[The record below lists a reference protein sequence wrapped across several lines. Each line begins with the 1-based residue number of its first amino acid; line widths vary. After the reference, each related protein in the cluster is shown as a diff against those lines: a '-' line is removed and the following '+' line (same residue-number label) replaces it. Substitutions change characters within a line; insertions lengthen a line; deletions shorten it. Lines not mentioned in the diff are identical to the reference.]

1 MRLNAIHLTNFRQH
15 VDTRM
20 EFESG
25 LTGIIG
31 PNGAGKSTILE
42 AISWAL
48 YGSLALRTDKEGVRT
63 IRAAGRAPV
72 RVELDFELAGHRYR
86 VERGLTSAELFLDG
100 GSEPVANSV
109 TGVTDFL
116 RRRLR
121 MTRQEFFNTYFTGQK
136 DLSVMNAMGPTER
149 KHFLSRVLGY
159 DRLRAAQE
167 MARERRRLVTAQ
179 LNGLRSAMPDP
190 ESVGRMLVQAQERL
204 TTAMARAGEARART
218 QAARVVGSELE
229 PRWTAMQQTRDAS
242 QRATGELRVLE
253 NEAANLARDLER
265 LQREAGEIGAARGQ
279 LDQLAEQLRPLAA
292 VAQRLQ
298 AMEELYRAEGR
309 RQTLVDNDRVL
320 TEELAR
326 LRERLERVQTAPTLE
341 EEVTV
346 ELEGKRKELRT
357 VEGALE
363 AQRTEWVR
371 DRQEAETKIQALR
384 QQYAELKQQRET
396 LVNLGE
402 DGTCPTCARPL
413 GDHYRNVL
421 DLLDAQ
427 IETVQVDGNYYRQRI
442 GQLEEMPEDVKALD
456 DQRRRVFEETGK
468 LERRLAKT
476 QLAVQELAQLRTDIT
491 TKEQRHAV
499 LQQDLAAVPS
509 GYDPDEHKRLLDER
523 ARLQPLDAQAT
534 KLSALIDREEPVR
547 RSTAEAA
554 GRLDEARAR
563 IAALHVELGAL
574 DFSEATFAALRTQYE
589 RAMAEF
595 RAAELASV
603 QAEGEVAA
611 AVLDDER
618 ARAAQHELDAQR
630 AKADA
635 LTAERRLHDELDD
648 AFEDLRF
655 RLNEQLRPEI
665 SGLASTLI
673 TELTDG
679 RYTELEL
686 DDDYAICVL
695 EDGIRKPAISG
706 GEEDVANL
714 VLRLAISQMI
724 ADRAGQPFSL
734 LVLDEVFGSLDEV
747 RRQNVVELLRRLHD
761 RFEQVIVI
769 THIESVREGLDRVL
783 AVRYDEEAGE
793 SRVRLERP
801 GDSAPT
807 TALEVGAGAAD

>member
-1 MRLNAIHLTNFRQH
+1 MRLNGLRLTNFRQH
-15 VDTRM
+15 VDTRL
-20 EFESG
+20 EFDTG

-63 IRAAGRAPV
+63 IRATGRAPV
-72 RVELDFELAGHRYR
+72 KVELDFELAGHRYR
-86 VERGLTSAELFLDG
+86 VDRGLTSAELYLDG
-100 GSEPVANSV
+100 GAEPVANSV

-190 ESVGRMLVQAQERL
+190 ESVERMLVQARERL
-204 TTAMARAGEARART
+204 AAATARAGAASARAA
-218 QAARVVGSELE
+218 AARRVVDELD
-229 PRWTAMQQTRDAS
+229 PRWTAMQQQRETS
-242 QRATGELRVLE
+242 QRLSGERRVLDSE
-253 NEAANLARDLER
+253 SANLARELER
-265 LQREAGEIGAARGQ
+265 LEREGGEIAAARGE
-279 LDQLAEQLRPLAA
+279 LEQLAEQLRPLAA
-292 VAQRLQ
+292 LAERLK
-298 AMEELYRAEGR
+298 AMDDLYRAEGR
-309 RQTLVDNDRVL
+309 RQTLLENDRVL
-320 TEELAR
+320 TEELVR
-326 LRERLERVQTAPTLE
+326 LRERVERVQTAPTME

-346 ELEGKRKELRT
+346 ALEAKRKELRD

-402 DGTCPTCARPL
+402 DGICPTCARPL

-427 IETVQVDGNYYRQRI
+427 METVQVDGNYYRQRI
-442 GQLEEMPEDVKALD
+442 GQLEEMPEEVKALD
-456 DQRRRVFEETGK
+456 DQRRRVFDDVGK
-468 LERRLAKT
+468 LERRLAKV
-476 QLAVQELAQLRTDIT
+476 QLAVQEMAQLRRDVAE
-491 TKEQRHAV
+491 KEQRHAT
-499 LQQDLAAVPS
+499 LQQDLQAVPS
-509 GYDPDEHKRLLDER
+509 GFDADEHRRLLEER
-523 ARLQPLDAQAT
+523 ARLQPLDAKAT
-534 KLSALIDREEPVR
+534 KLSALIEREEPVR
-547 RSTAEAA
+547 LAVADVRA
-554 GRLDEARAR
+554 RLDGVHARAR
-563 IAALHVELGAL
+563 ALAEELDTL
-574 DFSEATFAALRTQYE
+574 RFSEDAFVLLRGQHE
-589 RAMAEF
+589 GAMAEF
-595 RAAELASV
+595 RAAELAAV
-603 QAEGEVAA
+603 QADGEVAA
-611 AVLDDER
+611 ATIDDER
-618 ARAAQHELDAQR
+618 ARTAQR
-630 AKADA
+630 DLDEQRRKADA

-673 TELTDG
+673 TDLTDG

-686 DDDYAICVL
+686 DDDYAIRVL
-695 EDGIRKPAISG
+695 EDGVRKPAISG

-769 THIESVREGLDRVL
+769 THIESVREGLDRVI
-783 AVRYDEEAGE
+783 AVSYDEEAGE
-793 SRVRLERP
+793 SRVRMERP
-801 GDSAPT
+801 GETAPSA
-807 TALEVGAGAAD
+807 ALEVGAGAEG

>member
-1 MRLNAIHLTNFRQH
+1 MRLLSLQLENFRQH
-15 VDTRM
+15 VDTRV
-20 EFESG
+20 EFDSG
-25 LTGIIG
+25 LIGIIG
-31 PNGAGKSTILE
+31 PNGSGKSTILE
-42 AISWAL
+42 GIAWCL
-48 YGSLALRTDKEGVRT
+48 YGRPALRTDREGVRT
-63 IRAAGRAPV
+63 MRATGRAQV
-72 RVELDFELAGHRYR
+72 HAQLVFDLAGHRFR
-86 VERGLTSAELFLDG
+86 VERGLTSAELYLDG
-100 GSEPVANSV
+100 GAEPVANSV

-121 MTRQEFFNTYFTGQK
+121 MTRQEFFNTYFAGQK

-167 MARERRRLVTAQ
+167 LARERRRLVTAQ

-190 ESVGRMLVQAQERL
+190 ESVGRMLTQAQERL
-204 TTAMARAGEARART
+204 EAATARARDT
-218 QAARVVGSELE
+218 NTRTEAARTAAAELE
-229 PRWTAMQQTRDAS
+229 PRWQAMQEQRDAM
-242 QRATGELRVLE
+242 QRVTGELRVLE
-253 NEAANLARDLER
+253 NEQGNLTRDLDR
-265 LQREAGEIGAARGQ
+265 LGGEAAEIAAARGE
-279 LDQLAEQLRPLAA
+279 LEKLAVELKPLAELAD
-292 VAQRLQ
+292 RLQ

-309 RQTLVDNDRVL
+309 RQTLLENDRL
-320 TEELAR
+320 LAEELAR
-326 LRERLERVQTAPTLE
+326 LRERIERAETAPDLE

-346 ELEGKRKELRT
+346 ALEAKRKELRA

-363 AQRTEWVR
+363 AKRTGWVR

-384 QQYAELKQQRET
+384 QQYTELKQQRET
-396 LVNLGE
+396 LVDLGE
-402 DGTCPTCARPL
+402 DGVCPTCARPL

-421 DLLDAQ
+421 DLLDSQ

-442 GQLEEMPEDVKALD
+442 GQLETMPDDVKELD
-456 DQRRRVFEETGK
+456 DQRGREFEEVGK
-468 LERRLAKT
+468 LERRLAT
-476 QLAVQELAQLRTDIT
+476 VQLTVQELAQLRRDVAE
-491 TKEQRHAV
+491 KEQRHAA
-499 LQQDLAAVPS
+499 LQQDLEAVPS
-509 GYDPDEHKRLLDER
+509 GYDADEHKRLLDER

-534 KLSALIDREEPVR
+534 KLSALIEREEPVQQALAEE
-547 RSTAEAA
+547 TA
-554 GRLDEARAR
+554 RLDDVKQRLATL
-563 IAALHVELGAL
+563 AAERDRLSFSEESFGAL
-574 DFSEATFAALRTQYE
+574 RVEHE
-589 RAMAEF
+589 GAMAEL
-595 RAAELASV
+595 RAAELDSV
-603 QAEGEVAA
+603 AAEGEVAA
-611 AVLDDER
+611 ATLDEDR
-618 ARAAQHELDAQR
+618 ARTAQRDLDAQR

-635 LTAERRLHDELDD
+635 LGAERRLHDELDD

-686 DDDYAICVL
+686 DDDYAIRVL

-734 LVLDEVFGSLDEV
+734 LVLDEVFGSLDEA

-783 AVRYDEEAGE
+783 SVRYDEEAGE
-793 SRVRLERP
+793 SRVTVEGP
-801 GDSAPT
+801 GDGALEAP
-807 TALEVGAGAAD
+807 LEVGAGADD

>member
-1 MRLNAIHLTNFRQH
+1 
-15 VDTRM
+15 
-20 EFESG
+20 
-25 LTGIIG
+25 
-31 PNGAGKSTILE
+31 
-42 AISWAL
+42 
-48 YGSLALRTDKEGVRT
+48 
-63 IRAAGRAPV
+63 
-72 RVELDFELAGHRYR
+72 
-86 VERGLTSAELFLDG
+86 
-100 GSEPVANSV
+100 
-109 TGVTDFL
+109 
-116 RRRLR
+116 
-121 MTRQEFFNTYFTGQK
+121 
-136 DLSVMNAMGPTER
+136 
-149 KHFLSRVLGY
+149 
-159 DRLRAAQE
+159 
-167 MARERRRLVTAQ
+167 
-179 LNGLRSAMPDP
+179 
-190 ESVGRMLVQAQERL
+190 
-204 TTAMARAGEARART
+204 
-218 QAARVVGSELE
+218 
-229 PRWTAMQQTRDAS
+229 AMQQTRDAS
-242 QRATGELRVLE
+242 QRVTGELRVLE
-253 NEAANLARDLER
+253 NEAGNLARDLER
-265 LQREAGEIGAARGQ
+265 LQRETAEIGTARGE
-279 LDQLAEQLRPLAA
+279 LEKLAGQLRPLAA
-292 VAQRLQ
+292 LAERLQ

-346 ELEGKRKELRT
+346 ELESKRKELRT

-363 AQRTEWVR
+363 AKRTEWVR

-396 LVNLGE
+396 LVSLGE
-402 DGTCPTCARPL
+402 DGICPTCARPL

-427 IETVQVDGNYYRQRI
+427 METVQVDGNYYRQRI

-476 QLAVQELAQLRTDIT
+476 QLAVQELAQLRKDIAG
-491 TKEQRHAV
+491 KEQRHAT

-509 GYDPDEHKRLLDER
+509 GYDADEHKRLLDER
-523 ARLQPLDAQAT
+523 ARLQPLDARAT
-534 KLSALIDREEPVR
+534 RLSALIDREDPVR
-547 RSTAEAA
+547 RSAAEATA
-554 GRLDEARAR
+554 RLDEARAR
-563 IAALHVELGAL
+563 IAALQGELGTL
-574 DFSEATFAALRTQYE
+574 DFSEEAFASLRTRYE

-618 ARAAQHELDAQR
+618 ARTAQHELDAQR

-686 DDDYAICVL
+686 DDNYAICVL
-695 EDGIRKPAISG
+695 EDGMRKPAISG

-783 AVRYDEEAGE
+783 TVHYDEEAGE

-801 GDSAPT
+801 RESAALP
-807 TALEVGAGAAD
+807 ALEIGAGAED

>member
-1 MRLNAIHLTNFRQH
+1 MRLNGLRLTNFRQH
-15 VDTRM
+15 VDTRI
-20 EFESG
+20 EFDSG

-72 RVELDFELAGHRYR
+72 KVVLEFELAGHRYR

-100 GSEPVANSV
+100 GVEPVANSV

-167 MARERRRLVTAQ
+167 LARERRRLVTAQ

-190 ESVGRMLVQAQERL
+190 ESVNRMLEQARERL
-204 TTAMARAGEARART
+204 AAATARAGEAAART
-218 QAARVVGSELE
+218 AAARQVAAELE
-229 PRWTAMQQTRDAS
+229 PRWTEMQQKRDAS
-242 QRATGELRVLE
+242 QRAAGELAVLE
-253 NEAANLARDLER
+253 NEAANLGRDLER
-265 LQREAGEIGAARGQ
+265 LEREASEIGAARGE
-279 LDQLAEQLRPLAA
+279 LEKLAEQLRPLAA
-292 VAQRLQ
+292 LAERLQ

-309 RQTLVDNDRVL
+309 RQTLLENDRAL
-320 TEELAR
+320 TEELGR
-326 LRERLERVQTAPTLE
+326 LRERLERVQTAPTME

-346 ELEGKRKELRT
+346 ELESKRKELRT
-357 VEGALE
+357 VEGTLE
-363 AQRTEWVR
+363 AARTEWVR

-421 DLLDAQ
+421 DLLDSQ
-427 IETVQVDGNYYRQRI
+427 IETVQVDGNYYKQRI
-442 GQLEEMPEDVKALD
+442 GQLEEMPDDVKQLD
-456 DQRRRVFEETGK
+456 DQRRRVFDETSK
-468 LERRLAKT
+468 LERRLAKV
-476 QLAVQELAQLRTDIT
+476 QLAVQELAQLRKDIAE
-491 TKEQRHAV
+491 KEQRHGA
-499 LQQDLAAVPS
+499 LQADLAAVPS
-509 GYDPDEHKRLLDER
+509 GYEAETHKQLLDER

-534 KLSALIDREEPVR
+534 RLSALIDREEPVR

-554 GRLDEARAR
+554 ARLEDVRGRTSALRGELD
-563 IAALHVELGAL
+563 ALG
-574 DFSEATFAALRTQYE
+574 FSEDAFADLRRRYEGAT
-589 RAMAEF
+589 AEF
-595 RAAELASV
+595 RAAELTSV
-603 QAEGEVAA
+603 QAEGEVVAA
-611 AVLDDER
+611 RLDDER
-618 ARAAQHELDAQR
+618 ARTAQRDLDAQR
-630 AKADA
+630 EKAEA
-635 LTAERRLHDELDD
+635 LASERRLHDELDD

-734 LVLDEVFGSLDEV
+734 LVLDEVFGSLDEG

-793 SRVRLERP
+793 SRVRVERP
-801 GDSAPT
+801 GELAP
-807 TALEVGAGAAD
+807 APELEVGAGADD

>member
-1 MRLNAIHLTNFRQH
+1 MRLSSLHLTNFRQH
-15 VDTRM
+15 VDTRI

-63 IRAAGRAPV
+63 IRATGRAPV
-72 RVELDFELAGHRYR
+72 KVALEFDLGGHRYR
-86 VERGLTSAELFLDG
+86 VERGLTTAELFLDG
-100 GSEPVANSV
+100 GHDPVANSV

-167 MARERRRLVTAQ
+167 MARERRRLITAQ

-190 ESVGRMLVQAQERL
+190 ESVERMLMQSLERL
-204 TTAMARAGEARART
+204 TAATSRARDAVT
-218 QAARVVGSELE
+218 RTEAARLVASELE
-229 PRWTAMQQTRDAS
+229 PRWTAMHRVRDAV
-242 QRATGELRVLE
+242 QRVAGELRVLE
-253 NEAANLARDLER
+253 NESGNLLRDGERLARETAEIADARGELER
-265 LQREAGEIGAARGQ
+265 LAVE
-279 LDQLAEQLRPLAA
+279 LAPLAA
-292 VAQRLQ
+292 LGERLQ
-298 AMEELYRAEGR
+298 AMEELSRAEGR
-309 RQTLVDNDRVL
+309 RQTLLDNDRVL
-320 TEELAR
+320 TEELTR
-326 LRERLERVQTAPTLE
+326 LRERLERVDTSPALE

-346 ELEGKRKELRT
+346 ELEGKRRELQT
-357 VEGALE
+357 VEGTLE
-363 AQRTEWVR
+363 AKRTAWVR

-384 QQYAELKQQRET
+384 QQYTELKQQRET

-402 DGTCPTCARPL
+402 DGICPTCARPL
-413 GDHYRNVL
+413 GDHYRHVL
-421 DLLDAQ
+421 DLLDSQ
-427 IETVQVDGNYYRQRI
+427 METVQVDGNYYRQRI
-442 GQLEEMPEDVKALD
+442 GQLEEMPDDVKELD
-456 DQRRRVFEETGK
+456 EQRRRAFEEVGK
-468 LERRLAKT
+468 LERRLAKV
-476 QLAVQELAQLRTDIT
+476 QLAVQEQTQLGRDIAE
-491 TKEQRHAV
+491 KEQRQAT
-499 LQQDLAAVPS
+499 LQNDLAELPS
-509 GYDPDEHKRLLDER
+509 GYDASAHQQALAER
-523 ARLQPLDAQAT
+523 ARLQPLDARAT
-534 KLSALIDREEPVR
+534 KLSALVEREAPVR
-547 RSTAEAA
+547 QAATETAE
-554 GRLDEARAR
+554 RLEGVSAK
-563 IAALHVELGAL
+563 IAELTTERDGL
-574 DFSEATFAALRTQYE
+574 QFSEESFDALRGRYE
-589 RAMAEF
+589 AAAAEF

-603 QAEGEVAA
+603 AAEGEAA
-611 AVLDDER
+611 AALQDDDR
-618 ARAAQHELDAQR
+618 ARAAQRELDAQR

-635 LTAERRLHDELDD
+635 LTADRRLHDELDD

-665 SGLASTLI
+665 SALASTLI
-673 TELTDG
+673 TDLTDG

-734 LVLDEVFGSLDEV
+734 LVLDEIFGSLDEV

-769 THIESVREGLDRVL
+769 THIESVREGLDRVIT
-783 AVRYDEEAGE
+783 VRYDEEAGE
-793 SRVRLERP
+793 SRVRVERP
-801 GDSAPT
+801 GEAAETP
-807 TALEVGAGAAD
+807 EVVVAAGVGE

>member
-1 MRLNAIHLTNFRQH
+1 MRLNSLRLTNFRQH
-15 VDTRM
+15 VDTRI
-20 EFESG
+20 EFDSG

-42 AISWAL
+42 AIAWAL

-72 RVELDFELAGHRYR
+72 KVELEFELGGHRYR
-86 VERGLTSAELFLDG
+86 VDRGLTSAELFLDG

-116 RRRLR
+116 RRRMR

-190 ESVGRMLVQAQERL
+190 DSVERMLVQAQERL
-204 TTAMARAGEARART
+204 SAATARSAGTNARRA
-218 QAARVVGSELE
+218 AAHLVVVDLE
-229 PRWTAMQQTRDAS
+229 PRWTAMQQERDAV
-242 QRATGELRVLE
+242 QRVAAELRVIE
-253 NEAANLARDLER
+253 NEAANLTRDVER
-265 LQREAGEIGAARGQ
+265 LTRDSAEIAEARRALEK
-279 LDQLAEQLRPLAA
+279 LAEQLAPLAA
-292 VAQRLQ
+292 LAEQLH
-298 AMEELYRAEGR
+298 AMDDLYRAEGR
-309 RQTLVDNDRVL
+309 RQTLLENDRAL
-320 TEELAR
+320 AEELKR
-326 LRERLERVQTAPTLE
+326 LHERLERVDTAPGLE

-346 ELEGKRKELRT
+346 ALEQKRRDLQAI
-357 VEGALE
+357 EGALE

-384 QQYAELKQQRET
+384 QQYTELKQQRET

-402 DGTCPTCARPL
+402 DGICPTCARPL
-413 GDHYRNVL
+413 GDHYRHVL
-421 DLLDAQ
+421 DLLDSQ
-427 IETVQVDGNYYRQRI
+427 VETVEVDGKYYRQRI
-442 GQLEEMPEDVKALD
+442 GQLEDMPDTVKELD
-456 DQRRRVFEETGK
+456 EQRRHVFEEVGK
-468 LERRLAKT
+468 IERRLAKV
-476 QLAVQELAQLRTDIT
+476 QLSVQELAQLGRDIT
-491 TKEQRHAV
+491 EKEQRHAT
-499 LQQDLAAVPS
+499 LQQDLAAVPT
-509 GYDPDEHKRLLDER
+509 GYDAAAHQQLLVER

-534 KLSALIDREEPVR
+534 KLSALIEREEPVR
-547 RSTAEAA
+547 VAAAAAAE
-554 GRLDEARAR
+554 RLAQTNVQLAR
-563 IAALHVELGAL
+563 LGAERVAL
-574 DFSEATFAALRTQYE
+574 TFSEESFGELRVRYDAAATEL
-589 RAMAEF
+589 

-603 QAEGEVAA
+603 SADGEVAA
-611 AVLDDER
+611 AALDEDR
-618 ARAAQHELDAQR
+618 ARAAQRDLDAQR

-635 LTAERRLHDELDD
+635 LAAERRLHDELDD

-673 TELTDG
+673 ADLTDG

-686 DDDYAICVL
+686 DDDYAIRVL
-695 EDGIRKPAISG
+695 DDGIRKPAISG
-706 GEEDVANL
+706 GEEDIANL
-714 VLRLAISQMI
+714 VLRLAVSQMI
-724 ADRAGQPFSL
+724 ADRSGQPFSL
-734 LVLDEVFGSLDEV
+734 LVLDEVFGSLDDA
-747 RRQNVVELLRRLHD
+747 RRQNVVDLLRRLHD

-783 AVRYDEEAGE
+783 TVQYDEEAGA
-793 SRVRLERP
+793 SSVRLERP
-801 GDSAPT
+801 GA
-807 TALEVGAGAAD
+807 TAMLESVGAGAGSDT

>member
-1 MRLNAIHLTNFRQH
+1 MRLNAIQLTNFRQH
-15 VDTRM
+15 VNTRM

-72 RVELDFELAGHRYR
+72 KVELDFDLAGHRYR

-100 GSEPVANSV
+100 GVEPVANSV

-190 ESVGRMLVQAQERL
+190 ESVGRMLVQAKERL
-204 TTAMARAGEARART
+204 ATATARAGETAART
-218 QAARVVGSELE
+218 QAGRLVVSELE
-229 PRWTAMQQTRDAS
+229 PRWTMMQQTRDAS
-242 QRATGELRVLE
+242 QRATAELRVLE
-253 NEAANLARDLER
+253 NEAANLARDLDR
-265 LQREAGEIGAARGQ
+265 LGRETAEIGAARGE
-279 LDQLAEQLRPLAA
+279 LEKLAEQLRPLAA
-292 VAQRLQ
+292 LAEQLQ
-298 AMEELYRAEGR
+298 SMEALYRAEGR
-309 RQTLVDNDRVL
+309 RQTLLDTDRVL

-326 LRERLERVQTAPTLE
+326 LHERLDRVQTAPAME

-346 ELEGKRKELRT
+346 ELEGKRKELRA
-357 VEGALE
+357 VEGTLE
-363 AQRTEWVR
+363 ATRTEWVR

-402 DGTCPTCARPL
+402 DGTCPTCSRPL

-421 DLLDAQ
+421 DLLDSQ
-427 IETVQVDGNYYRQRI
+427 METVQVDGNYYRQRI
-442 GQLEEMPEDVKALD
+442 TQLEEMPEAVKELD

-468 LERRLAKT
+468 LERRLAKV
-476 QLAVQELAQLRTDIT
+476 QLAAQELAQLRTDISE
-491 TKEQRHAV
+491 KEQRHAT
-499 LQQDLAAVPS
+499 LQQDLATVPS
-509 GYDPDEHKRLLDER
+509 GYDPEAHNRLLDER

-534 KLSALIDREEPVR
+534 KLSALIDRDEPVR
-547 RSTAEAA
+547 RSQGEAVA
-554 GRLDEARAR
+554 RLDDVRAR
-563 IAALHVELGAL
+563 ITALQAELGTFAY
-574 DFSEATFAALRTQYE
+574 SEAAFEELRRGHE

-595 RAAELASV
+595 RAAELTSV
-603 QAEGEVAA
+603 QADGEVAA
-611 AVLDDER
+611 AVQDDER
-618 ARAAQHELDAQR
+618 ARTAQRELDAQR

-734 LVLDEVFGSLDEV
+734 LVLDEVFGSLDDT

-801 GDSAPT
+801 GDPAPVP
-807 TALEVGAGAAD
+807 ALEVGAGAED

>member
-1 MRLNAIHLTNFRQH
+1 MRLNGLRLTNFRQH
-15 VDTRM
+15 VDTRL
-20 EFESG
+20 EFDTG

-63 IRAAGRAPV
+63 IRATGRAPV
-72 RVELDFELAGHRYR
+72 KVELDFELAGHRYR
-86 VERGLTSAELFLDG
+86 VDRGLTSAELYLDG
-100 GSEPVANSV
+100 GAEPVANSV

-190 ESVGRMLVQAQERL
+190 ESVERMLVQARERL
-204 TTAMARAGEARART
+204 AAATARAGAASARAA
-218 QAARVVGSELE
+218 AARRVVDELD
-229 PRWTAMQQTRDAS
+229 PRWTAMQQQRETS
-242 QRATGELRVLE
+242 QRLSGERRVLDSE
-253 NEAANLARDLER
+253 SANLARELER
-265 LQREAGEIGAARGQ
+265 LEREGGEIAAARGE
-279 LDQLAEQLRPLAA
+279 LEQLAEQLRPLAA
-292 VAQRLQ
+292 LAERLK
-298 AMEELYRAEGR
+298 AMDDLYRAEGR
-309 RQTLVDNDRVL
+309 RQTLLENDRVL
-320 TEELAR
+320 TEELVR
-326 LRERLERVQTAPTLE
+326 LRERVERVQTAPTME

-346 ELEGKRKELRT
+346 ALEAKRKELRD

-402 DGTCPTCARPL
+402 DGICPTCARPL

-427 IETVQVDGNYYRQRI
+427 METVQVDGNYYRQRI
-442 GQLEEMPEDVKALD
+442 GQLEEMPEEVKALD
-456 DQRRRVFEETGK
+456 DQRRRVFDDVGK
-468 LERRLAKT
+468 LERRLAKV
-476 QLAVQELAQLRTDIT
+476 QLAVQEMAQLRRDVAE
-491 TKEQRHAV
+491 KEQRHAT
-499 LQQDLAAVPS
+499 LQQDLQAVPS
-509 GYDPDEHKRLLDER
+509 GFDADEHRRLLEER
-523 ARLQPLDAQAT
+523 ARLQPLDAKAT
-534 KLSALIDREEPVR
+534 KLSALIEREEPVR
-547 RSTAEAA
+547 LAVADVRA
-554 GRLDEARAR
+554 RLDGVHARAR
-563 IAALHVELGAL
+563 ALAEDL
-574 DFSEATFAALRTQYE
+574 DTLRFSEDAFVLLRGQHE
-589 RAMAEF
+589 GAMTEF
-595 RAAELASV
+595 RAAELAAV
-603 QAEGEVAA
+603 QADGEVAA
-611 AVLDDER
+611 ATIDDER
-618 ARAAQHELDAQR
+618 ARTAQR
-630 AKADA
+630 DLDEQRRKADA

-673 TELTDG
+673 TDLTDG

-686 DDDYAICVL
+686 DDDYAIRVL
-695 EDGIRKPAISG
+695 EDGVRKPAISG

-769 THIESVREGLDRVL
+769 THIESVREGLDRVI
-783 AVRYDEEAGE
+783 AVSYDEEAGE
-793 SRVRLERP
+793 SRVRMERP
-801 GDSAPT
+801 GETAPSA
-807 TALEVGAGAAD
+807 ALEVGAGAEG

>member
-1 MRLNAIHLTNFRQH
+1 GAI
-15 VDTRM
+15 V
-20 EFESG
+20 
-25 LTGIIG
+25 GIIG
-31 PNGAGKSTILE
+31 PNGAGKSTLLE

-48 YGSLALRTDKEGVRT
+48 YGALALRTDKEGVRT

-72 RVELDFELAGHRYR
+72 KVELDFDLGGHRYR
-86 VERGLTSAELFLDG
+86 VERGLTTAELYLDG
-100 GSEPVANSV
+100 APEPVANSV

-167 MARERRRLVTAQ
+167 MARERRRIVTAQ

-190 ESVGRMLVQAQERL
+190 ESVGRMLAQAQERL
-204 TTAMARAGEARART
+204 AAATARAGDAAERAGKARL
-218 QAARVVGSELE
+218 VVQELE
-229 PRWTAMQQTRDAS
+229 PRWTAMQQVRDAV
-242 QRATGELRVLE
+242 QRVAAELRVLE
-253 NEAANLARDLER
+253 NETANLTRDGER
-265 LQREAGEIGAARGQ
+265 LARETAEIADARRELEG
-279 LDQLAEQLRPLAA
+279 LAEQLAPLAA
-292 VAQRLQ
+292 LAGRLQ

-309 RQTLVDNDRVL
+309 RQTLLENDRQL
-320 TEELAR
+320 AEDLAR
-326 LRERLERVQTAPTLE
+326 LRERLQRVETAPSLE

-346 ELEGKRKELRT
+346 ELEAKRRELVT

-363 AQRTEWVR
+363 AKRTEWVR

-413 GDHYRNVL
+413 GDHYRHVL

-427 IETVQVDGNYYRQRI
+427 LETVGVDGQYYRQRI
-442 GQLEEMPEDVKALD
+442 GQLDEMPDDVKALD
-456 DQRRRVFEETGK
+456 EQRRRVFEDVGK
-468 LERRLAKT
+468 LERRLAKV
-476 QLAVQELAQLRTDIT
+476 QLAVQELGQLRRDIAAH
-491 TKEQRHAV
+491 EQRHAA
-499 LQQDLAAVPS
+499 LQQDLAALPS
-509 GYDPDEHKRLLDER
+509 GYDADAHRAALEER
-523 ARLQPLDAQAT
+523 ARLQPLDARAT
-534 KLSALIDREEPVR
+534 KLSALVEREDPVR
-547 RSTAEAA
+547 AAAAETLARLEAA
-554 GRLDEARAR
+554 TAKLSAL
-563 IAALHVELGAL
+563 AAERDALQFSEESFDALRRGYEGAL
-574 DFSEATFAALRTQYE
+574 
-589 RAMAEF
+589 AEF

-603 QAEGEVAA
+603 AAEGEVAA
-611 AVLDDER
+611 AGQDDDR
-618 ARAAQHELDAQR
+618 SRAAQRELDAQR
-630 AKADA
+630 ERADA
-635 LTAERRLHDELDD
+635 LTDERRLHDELDD

-665 SGLASTLI
+665 SALASILV

-706 GEEDVANL
+706 GEEDIANL

-734 LVLDEVFGSLDEV
+734 LVLDEVFGSLDEA

-769 THIESVREGLDRVL
+769 THIESVREGLDRVVT
-783 AVRYDEEAGE
+783 VRYDEEAGE
-793 SRVRLERP
+793 SRVRVERP
-801 GDSAPT
+801 GEPDEAPV
-807 TALEVGAGAAD
+807 EVGAGAEA

>member
-1 MRLNAIHLTNFRQH
+1 MRLNAIQLTNFRQH
-15 VDTRM
+15 VDTRL
-20 EFESG
+20 EFDSG

-48 YGSLALRTDKEGVRT
+48 YGTPALRTEKEGVRT

-72 RVELDFELAGHRYR
+72 KVVLDFELAGHRYR

-100 GSEPVANSV
+100 GVEPVANSV
-109 TGVTDFL
+109 TGVTEFL
-116 RRRLR
+116 RHRLR

-167 MARERRRLVTAQ
+167 LARDRRRLVTAQ

-190 ESVGRMLVQAQERL
+190 ESVGRMLAQARDRL
-204 TTAMARAGEARART
+204 AAAMARAGEAAART
-218 QAARVVGSELE
+218 QAARVVVAELE
-229 PRWTAMQQTRDAS
+229 PRWSAMQLTRDAS

-253 NEAANLARDLER
+253 NEAGNLARDLER
-265 LQREAGEIGAARGQ
+265 LEREAAEIGAARGE
-279 LDQLAEQLRPLAA
+279 LERLAEQLRPLAA
-292 VAQRLQ
+292 LAERLQ
-298 AMEELYRAEGR
+298 AMDELYRAEGR
-309 RQTLVDNDRVL
+309 RQTLVENDRVL

-326 LRERLERVQTAPTLE
+326 FRERLERVQTAPTLE

-346 ELEGKRKELRT
+346 ELESKRKELRT

-363 AQRTEWVR
+363 AKRTEWVR

-384 QQYAELKQQRET
+384 QQYAELRQQRET

-476 QLAVQELAQLRTDIT
+476 QLAVQELAQLRKDIAA
-491 TKEQRHAV
+491 KEQRHAT

-509 GYDPDEHKRLLDER
+509 GYDAAEHKRLLDER

-534 KLSALIDREEPVR
+534 RLSALIDREEPVR
-547 RSTAEAA
+547 RSTAEVGARRDA
-554 GRLDEARAR
+554 ARAR
-563 IAALHVELGAL
+563 IAALHDELHAL
-574 DFSEATFAALRTQYE
+574 GFSEDAFAELRVRYE
-589 RAMAEF
+589 TAMAEF

-603 QAEGEVAA
+603 QADGEVTAA
-611 AVLDDER
+611 ALDDAR
-618 ARAAQHELDAQR
+618 ARAAQQELDAQR
-630 AKADA
+630 ARADA
-635 LTAERRLHDELDD
+635 LAAERRLHDELDD

-673 TELTDG
+673 TDLTDG

-695 EDGIRKPAISG
+695 EDGVRKPAISG

-769 THIESVREGLDRVL
+769 THIESVRDGLDRVIS
-783 AVRYDEEAGE
+783 VSYDEEAGE

-801 GDSAPT
+801 GDRAAVD
-807 TALEVGAGAAD
+807 ALEVGAGAED

>member
-1 MRLNAIHLTNFRQH
+1 MRLNSLHLTNFRQH
-15 VDTRM
+15 VDTRIQ
-20 EFESG
+20 FDSG

-42 AISWAL
+42 GISWAL

-63 IRAAGRAPV
+63 IRASGRAPV
-72 RVELDFELAGHRYR
+72 KVVLEFELAGHQYR

-100 GSEPVANSV
+100 AVEPVANSV

-116 RRRLR
+116 RRRMR

-190 ESVGRMLVQAQERL
+190 ESVGRMLTQAQERL
-204 TTAMARAGEARART
+204 SIARAKAAAATARADAGR
-218 QAARVVGSELE
+218 AAAGDLD
-229 PRWTAMQQTRDAS
+229 PRWNAMQLQRDAV
-242 QRATGELRVLE
+242 QRVLGESRVLE
-253 NEAANLARDLER
+253 NETANLARELER
-265 LQREAGEIGAARGQ
+265 LGRESGEIGNARGQ
-279 LDQLAEQLRPLAA
+279 LEQLVEQLAPLAA
-292 VAQRLQ
+292 LAARLQ
-298 AMEELYRAEGR
+298 VMEELYRAEGR
-309 RQTLVDNDRVL
+309 RQTLLDTDRVL

-326 LRERLERVQTAPTLE
+326 LRERMERVETAPNME
-341 EEVTV
+341 EEVTDA
-346 ELEGKRKELRT
+346 LETKRKELRT
-357 VEGALE
+357 VEGDLE
-363 AQRTEWVR
+363 AKRTEWVR

-384 QQYAELKQQRET
+384 QQYSELKQQRET

-442 GQLEEMPEDVKALD
+442 EQLEGMPEDVKALD
-456 DQRRRVFEETGK
+456 DQRRHVFDEVGK
-468 LERRLAKT
+468 LERGLAKV
-476 QLAVQELAQLRTDIT
+476 QLAVQELAQLRRDISE
-491 TKEQRHAV
+491 KEQRHAT
-499 LQQDLAAVPS
+499 LQQDLSEVPS
-509 GYDPDEHKRLLDER
+509 GYDQAEHTQLLAER

-534 KLSALIDREEPVR
+534 KLSALLEREEPVR
-547 RSTAEAA
+547 QASVDATARLAAARERMEALTEELRA
-554 GRLDEARAR
+554 LDYSESVFAELRVQHD
-563 IAALHVELGAL
+563 AAMVEL
-574 DFSEATFAALRTQYE
+574 
-589 RAMAEF
+589 

-603 QAEGEVAA
+603 GADAEVAA

-618 ARAAQHELDAQR
+618 ARTAQRDLDAQR

-648 AFEDLRF
+648 SFEDLRF

-665 SGLASTLI
+665 SALASTLI
-673 TELTDG
+673 ADLTDG

-686 DDDYAICVL
+686 DDDYAIRVL

-706 GEEDVANL
+706 GEEDIANL

-734 LVLDEVFGSLDEV
+734 LVLDEVFGSLDEG
-747 RRQNVVELLRRLHD
+747 RRQSVVELLRRLHD

-783 AVRYDEEAGE
+783 TVSYDEEAGE
-793 SRVRLERP
+793 SQVRAERP
-801 GDSAPT
+801 GEPGVA
-807 TALEVGAGAAD
+807 AIAVAAGVDD

>member
-1 MRLNAIHLTNFRQH
+1 MRLDALRMTNFRQH

-20 EFESG
+20 AFESG

-42 AISWAL
+42 AIAWAL
-48 YGSLALRTDKEGVRT
+48 YGSPALRTDKESVRT

-72 RVELDFELAGHRYR
+72 KVELDFELGGHRYR

-100 GSEPVANSV
+100 GAEPVANSV
-109 TGVTDFL
+109 TAVTDFL
-116 RRRLR
+116 RRRMR

-167 MARERRRLVTAQ
+167 LARERRRLVTAQ

-190 ESVGRMLVQAQERL
+190 ESVERMLRQAQERL
-204 TTAMARAGEARART
+204 ITATTRAADAAAHTASARAAVA
-218 QAARVVGSELE
+218 ELE
-229 PRWTAMQQTRDAS
+229 PRWTTIQHERDAI
-242 QRATGELRVLE
+242 QRVVSELRVLE
-253 NEAANLARDLER
+253 NEQANLARDGER
-265 LQREAGEIGAARGQ
+265 LAGETAEIAAARGE
-279 LDQLAEQLRPLAA
+279 LDRLAVELMPLAELALG
-292 VAQRLQ
+292 LQ
-298 AMEELYRAEGR
+298 GMEELYRAEGR
-309 RQTLVDNDRVL
+309 RQTLLDNDRVL
-320 TEELAR
+320 TEELER
-326 LRERLERVQTAPTLE
+326 LRERLARVESSATLE

-346 ELEGKRKELRT
+346 ALEQQRKALQS
-357 VEGALE
+357 VEGTLE

-384 QQYAELKQQRET
+384 QQYSELKQQRET

-402 DGTCPTCARPL
+402 NGICPTCARPL
-413 GDHYRNVL
+413 GDHYRHVL

-442 GQLEEMPEDVKALD
+442 GQLEDMPEEVKALD
-456 DQRRRVFEETGK
+456 DQRRREFEEVGK
-468 LERRLAKT
+468 LERRLAKV
-476 QLAVQELAQLRTDIT
+476 QLSVQELAQLRRDIAE
-491 TKEQRHAV
+491 KEQRHAT

-509 GYDPDEHKRLLDER
+509 GYDAAAHKRLRDER
-523 ARLQPLDAQAT
+523 ARLQPLDARAT
-534 KLSALIDREEPVR
+534 KLSALIEREEPVR
-547 RSTAEAA
+547 RAMAEATT
-554 GRLDEARAR
+554 RLEQVRAQVAARSAER
-563 IAALHVELGAL
+563 AALH
-574 DFSEATFAALRTQYE
+574 FSEESFAELRRRYEEAT
-589 RAMAEF
+589 AEF

-603 QAEGEVAA
+603 AAEGEVAA
-611 AVLDDER
+611 AGLDEER
-618 ARAAQHELDAQR
+618 ARTAQRDLDAQR

-665 SGLASTLI
+665 SALASTLI
-673 TELTDG
+673 TDLTDG

-706 GEEDVANL
+706 GEEDIANL

-783 AVRYDEEAGE
+783 TVRYDEEAGE

-801 GDSAPT
+801 GDGGQAQE
-807 TALEVGAGAAD
+807 AAVAAGVEE

>member
-1 MRLNAIHLTNFRQH
+1 MRLNSLHLTNFRQH
-15 VDTRM
+15 VDTRL
-20 EFESG
+20 EFDSG

-31 PNGAGKSTILE
+31 PNGAGKSTLLE

-63 IRAAGRAPV
+63 IRATGRAPV
-72 RVELDFELAGHRYR
+72 KVELDFDLGGHRYR
-86 VERGLTSAELFLDG
+86 VERGLTTAELYLDG
-100 GSEPVANSV
+100 GVEPVANSV

-167 MARERRRLVTAQ
+167 MARERRRIVTAQ

-190 ESVGRMLVQAQERL
+190 ESVERMLVQARDRRAAA
-204 TTAMARAGEARART
+204 TARAGDAAARAER
-218 QAARVVGSELE
+218 ARLVVAELE
-229 PRWTAMQQTRDAS
+229 PRWTAMQQVRDAV
-242 QRATGELRVLE
+242 QRVAAELRVLE
-253 NEAANLARDLER
+253 NETGNLARDRER
-265 LQREAGEIGAARGQ
+265 LSREAAEIGDARRE
-279 LDQLAEQLRPLAA
+279 LEQLAEQLRPLAA
-292 VAQRLQ
+292 LAERLQ

-309 RQTLVDNDRVL
+309 RQTLIENDRQIS
-320 TEELAR
+320 EDLAM
-326 LRERLERVQTAPTLE
+326 LRERLQRVEPAPGLE

-346 ELEGKRKELRT
+346 ELEAKRRELVT

-363 AQRTEWVR
+363 AKRTEWVR

-421 DLLDAQ
+421 DLLDSQ
-427 IETVQVDGNYYRQRI
+427 LETVGVDGQYYRQRI
-442 GQLEEMPEDVKALD
+442 GQLEEMPDDVKALD
-456 DQRRRVFEETGK
+456 EQRRRVFEDVGK
-468 LERRLAKT
+468 LERRLAKV
-476 QLAVQELAQLRTDIT
+476 QLAVQELAQLRRDIAAQ
-491 TKEQRHAV
+491 EQRHTV
-499 LQQDLAAVPS
+499 LQQDLAALPS
-509 GYDPDEHKRLLDER
+509 GYDAVAHRAALDER
-523 ARLQPLDAQAT
+523 ARLQPLDARAT
-534 KLSALIDREEPVR
+534 KLSALVEREEPVR
-547 RSTAEAA
+547 AAAAETEARLEAATAKLSALTAERDA
-554 GRLDEARAR
+554 LQFSEESFDELRR
-563 IAALHVELGAL
+563 GYEAAL
-574 DFSEATFAALRTQYE
+574 
-589 RAMAEF
+589 AEF

-603 QAEGEVAA
+603 AAEGEVAA
-611 AVLDDER
+611 AVQDDER
-618 ARAAQHELDAQR
+618 ARAAQRELDAQR
-630 AKADA
+630 ERAEA
-635 LTAERRLHDELDD
+635 LTDERRLHDELDD

-665 SGLASTLI
+665 SALASTLV
-673 TELTDG
+673 TDLTDG

-686 DDDYAICVL
+686 DDDYAIRVL

-706 GEEDVANL
+706 GEEDIANL

-734 LVLDEVFGSLDEV
+734 LVLDEVFGSLDET

-769 THIESVREGLDRVL
+769 THIESVREGLDRVVT
-783 AVRYDEEAGE
+783 VRYDEEAGE
-793 SRVRLERP
+793 SRVRTERP
-801 GDSAPT
+801 GEPAE
-807 TALEVGAGAAD
+807 AAVEVGAGTEG

>member
-1 MRLNAIHLTNFRQH
+1 MRLTSLHLTNFRQH
-15 VDTRM
+15 VDTRL

-63 IRAAGRAPV
+63 IRATGRAPV
-72 RVELDFELAGHRYR
+72 KVALDFELGGHRYR
-86 VERGLTSAELFLDG
+86 VERGLTTAELFLDG
-100 GSEPVANSV
+100 GVEPVANSV
-109 TGVTDFL
+109 SGVTDFL
-116 RRRLR
+116 RRRMR

-167 MARERRRLVTAQ
+167 MARERRRIVTAQ

-190 ESVGRMLVQAQERL
+190 ESVERMLAQAQERL
-204 TTAMARAGEARART
+204 TVATTRAAESAGRT
-218 QAARVVGSELE
+218 EAARVVVAELE
-229 PRWTAMQQTRDAS
+229 PQWSAMQRVRDAV
-242 QRATGELRVLE
+242 QRVTGELRVLE
-253 NEAANLARDLER
+253 NESANLARDGER
-265 LQREAGEIGAARGQ
+265 LARETGEIAGARGE
-279 LDQLAEQLRPLAA
+279 LEKLAEQLIPLAA
-292 VAQRLQ
+292 LAEQLQ

-320 TEELAR
+320 AEELAR
-326 LRERLERVQTAPTLE
+326 LRERLERVETSPGFE
-341 EEVTV
+341 EEVTLA
-346 ELEGKRKELRT
+346 LEQKRKDLQG

-363 AQRTEWVR
+363 AKRTEWVR

-384 QQYAELKQQRET
+384 QQYTELKQQRET

-413 GDHYRNVL
+413 GDHYRHVL
-421 DLLDAQ
+421 DLLDSQ

-442 GQLEEMPEDVKALD
+442 GQLEDMPDDVKELD
-456 DQRRRVFEETGK
+456 EQRRRVFDETGK
-468 LERRLAKT
+468 LERRLAKV
-476 QLAVQELAQLRTDIT
+476 QLAVQELTQLRRDIAE
-491 TKEQRHAV
+491 KEQRHAA
-499 LQQDLAAVPS
+499 LQQDLAALPS
-509 GYDPDEHKRLLDER
+509 GYDAAAHQAALAER
-523 ARLQPLDAQAT
+523 ARLQPLDARAT
-534 KLSALIDREEPVR
+534 KLSALVEREEPIR
-547 RSTAEAA
+547 AEAA
-554 GRLDEARAR
+554 QTAARLEAANAR
-563 IAALHVELGAL
+563 IAALTAERDALQFSEESFGAL
-574 DFSEATFAALRTQYE
+574 RERYDAA
-589 RAMAEF
+589 AAEF

-603 QAEGEVAA
+603 AAGGEVAA
-611 AVLDDER
+611 AGQDEDR
-618 ARAAQHELDAQR
+618 ARAAQRELDAQR

-665 SGLASTLI
+665 SALASTLI
-673 TELTDG
+673 TDLTDG

-686 DDDYAICVL
+686 DDDYAIRVL

-706 GEEDVANL
+706 GEEDIANL

-769 THIESVREGLDRVL
+769 THIESVREGLDRVMT
-783 AVRYDEEAGE
+783 VRYDEEAGE
-793 SRVRLERP
+793 SRVRVERP
-801 GDSAPT
+801 GEP
-807 TALEVGAGAAD
+807 ALPVVSVGAGAET

>member
-1 MRLNAIHLTNFRQH
+1 MRLNSLHLTNFRQH
-15 VDTRM
+15 VDTRI
-20 EFESG
+20 EFDSG

-42 AISWAL
+42 GISWAL

-72 RVELDFELAGHRYR
+72 KVVLEFELAGHQYR

-100 GSEPVANSV
+100 AQEPVANSV

-116 RRRLR
+116 RRRMR

-190 ESVGRMLVQAQERL
+190 ESVGRMLTQAQERL
-204 TTAMARAGEARART
+204 AAART
-218 QAARVVGSELE
+218 RMLEVSARTEAARQVMGDLE
-229 PRWTAMQQTRDAS
+229 PRWNAMQLQRDAM
-242 QRATGELRVLE
+242 QRVTGELRVLE
-253 NEAANLARDLER
+253 NEVANLTRDLER
-265 LQREAGEIGAARGQ
+265 LERERAEIGAARGE
-279 LDQLAEQLRPLAA
+279 LEKLAEELKPLAA
-292 VAQRLQ
+292 LAERLQ
-298 AMEELYRAEGR
+298 AMDDLYRAEGR
-309 RQTLVDNDRVL
+309 RQTLLDNDRLL
-320 TEELAR
+320 TEELTR
-326 LRERLERVQTAPTLE
+326 LRERLERVETAPNME
-341 EEVTV
+341 EEVT
-346 ELEGKRKELRT
+346 EALEAKRKELRT
-357 VEGALE
+357 IEGALE
-363 AQRTEWVR
+363 AKRTEWVR

-384 QQYAELKQQRET
+384 QQYTELKQQRET

-442 GQLEEMPEDVKALD
+442 GQLEDMPEDVKELD
-456 DQRRRVFEETGK
+456 DQRRVVFEDVGK
-468 LERRLAKT
+468 LERRLAKV
-476 QLAVQELAQLRTDIT
+476 QLAVQELSQLRRDIAE
-491 TKEQRHAV
+491 KDQRQAA
-499 LQQDLAAVPS
+499 LQKDLGAVPS
-509 GYDPDEHKRLLDER
+509 GYDAAEHKRLLHER

-534 KLSALIDREEPVR
+534 KLSALIEREEPVR
-547 RSTAEAA
+547 RATTEATT
-554 GRLDEARAR
+554 RLDAARERMATLS
-563 IAALHVELGAL
+563 AEQGQLN
-574 DFSEATFAALRTQYE
+574 FSEASFAELRVQHE
-589 RAMAEF
+589 SAMAEF
-595 RAAELASV
+595 RAAEIASV

-618 ARAAQHELDAQR
+618 ARTAQRDLDAQR

-665 SGLASTLI
+665 SSLASTLI
-673 TELTDG
+673 TDLTDG

-686 DDDYAICVL
+686 DDDYAIRVL

-706 GEEDVANL
+706 GEEDIANL

-734 LVLDEVFGSLDEV
+734 LVLDEVFGSLDEA

-783 AVRYDEEAGE
+783 TVRYDEEAGE
-793 SRVRLERP
+793 SRVRSERP
-801 GDSAPT
+801 GESGMAE
-807 TALEVGAGAAD
+807 LELAAGVED

>member
-1 MRLNAIHLTNFRQH
+1 MRLNALHLTNFRQH
-15 VDTRM
+15 VDTRL

-48 YGSLALRTDKEGVRT
+48 YGSLALRTDKESVRT
-63 IRAAGRAPV
+63 IRAVGRAPV
-72 RVELDFELAGHRYR
+72 RVELEFELAGHRYR
-86 VERGLTSAELFLDG
+86 VERGLTTAELFLDG
-100 GSEPVANSV
+100 GVEPVANSV

-136 DLSVMNAMGPTER
+136 DLGVMNAMGPTER

-167 MARERRRLVTAQ
+167 MARERRRLITAQ

-190 ESVGRMLVQAQERL
+190 ESVERMLAQSRDRL
-204 TTAMARAGEARART
+204 AAA
-218 QAARVVGSELE
+218 AARGREAATRAEAARRAAAELE
-229 PRWTAMQQTRDAS
+229 PRWTAMHRVRDAV
-242 QRATGELRVLE
+242 QRVAGELRVLANE
-253 NEAANLARDLER
+253 SGNLERDRERLAREAAEIADARGELER
-265 LQREAGEIGAARGQ
+265 LAVQLAPIAA
-279 LDQLAEQLRPLAA
+279 LAEQLR
-292 VAQRLQ
+292 
-298 AMEELYRAEGR
+298 AMDDLYRAEGR
-309 RQTLVDNDRVL
+309 RQTLLDNDRVL

-326 LRERLERVQTAPTLE
+326 LRERLQRVDTAAALE
-341 EEVTV
+341 EEVTL
-346 ELEGKRKELRT
+346 ELEGKRKDLQA

-363 AQRTEWVR
+363 AKRTAWVR

-384 QQYAELKQQRET
+384 QQYTELKQQRET

-402 DGTCPTCARPL
+402 DGICPTCARPL
-413 GDHYRNVL
+413 GDHYRHVL

-427 IETVQVDGNYYRQRI
+427 METVQVDGNYYRQRI
-442 GQLEEMPEDVKALD
+442 GQLEEMPDDVKEMD
-456 DQRRRVFEETGK
+456 NQRRRAFEEVGK
-468 LERRLAKT
+468 LERHLAKV
-476 QLAVQELAQLRTDIT
+476 QLAVQEQTQLRRDVGE
-491 TKEQRHAV
+491 KEERHAA
-499 LQQDLAAVPS
+499 LQRDLAELPR
-509 GYDPDEHKRLLDER
+509 GYDAAAHQQALAER
-523 ARLQPLDAQAT
+523 ARLQSIDARAT
-534 KLSALIDREEPVR
+534 RLSALVDREAPVR
-547 RSTAEAA
+547 QAAAETAQ
-554 GRLDEARAR
+554 RLDAATAR
-563 IAALHVELGAL
+563 IAALSAERDGLE
-574 DFSEATFAALRTQYE
+574 FSEASFDTLRVEYETAA
-589 RAMAEF
+589 AEF

-603 QAEGEVAA
+603 AAEGEVAA
-611 AVLDDER
+611 AVQDEVR
-618 ARAAQHELDAQR
+618 ALAAQRELDAQR

-665 SGLASTLI
+665 SALASTLI
-673 TELTDG
+673 TDLTDG

-734 LVLDEVFGSLDEV
+734 LVLDEVFGSLDEG

-769 THIESVREGLDRVL
+769 THIESVREGLDRVIT
-783 AVRYDEEAGE
+783 VRYDEEAGE
-793 SRVRLERP
+793 SVVRVERP
-801 GDSAPT
+801 GGPAESAP
-807 TALEVGAGAAD
+807 AAVPAGVDA